1 MIKVT
6 NKDLL
11 ATWCKL
17 FKVKTK
23 DGRELIGS
31 FVTAGWSREMSDD
44 PSKVEREDHF
54 LELHALPDDL
64 AAQTSAC
71 GRVTTYAPRN
81 ISIMDIVEW
90 ERIDLTTH
98 SEKELAEEG
107 KDD

>member
-23 DGRELIGS
+23 DGRELVGS
-31 FVTAGWSREMSDD
+31 FVPVGWSREMSDD
-44 PSKVEREDHF
+44 LSKVEREDYF
-54 LELHALPDDL
+54 VKFQALTDDL
-64 AAQTSAC
+64 DVLTSTM
-71 GRVTTYAPRN
+71 GRIETYAPQT

-90 ERIDLTTH
+90 ERLDLTTN
-98 SEKELAEEG
+98 EK
-107 KDD
+107 

>member
-31 FVTAGWSREMSDD
+31 FVPVGWSREMSDD
-44 PSKVEREDHF
+44 LSKVEREDYYIEF
-54 LELHALPDDL
+54 RALPDDL
-64 AAQTSAC
+64 DVLTSAI
-71 GRVTTYAPRN
+71 GRVTTYAPQT

-90 ERIDLTTH
+90 ERFALTTD
-98 SEKELAEEG
+98 EK
-107 KDD
+107 

>member
-23 DGRELIGS
+23 DGRELVGS
-31 FVTAGWSREMSDD
+31 FVPVGWSRVMSDD
-44 PSKVEREDHF
+44 LSKVEREDYF
-54 LELHALPDDL
+54 VKFQALTDDL
-64 AAQTSAC
+64 DVLTSTM
-71 GRVTTYAPRN
+71 GRMETYAPQT

-90 ERIDLTTH
+90 ERLALTTN
-98 SEKELAEEG
+98 EK
-107 KDD
+107 

>member
-31 FVTAGWSREMSDD
+31 FVPAYWSREMSDD
-44 PSKVEREDHF
+44 LSKIEREDYF
-54 LELHALPDDL
+54 LKFQAFADDL
-64 AAQTSAC
+64 DVLTSTM
-71 GRVTTYAPRN
+71 GRMETYAPQT

-90 ERIDLTTH
+90 ERLDLTT
-98 SEKELAEEG
+98 EDE
-107 KDD
+107 

>member
-31 FVTAGWSREMSDD
+31 FVPAGWSREMSDD
-44 PSKVEREDHF
+44 LSKVEREDYF
-54 LELHALPDDL
+54 LKFQAFSDDL
-64 AAQTSAC
+64 DVLTSTM
-71 GRVTTYAPRN
+71 GRVETYAPQT

-90 ERIDLTTH
+90 ERLDLTTN
-98 SEKELAEEG
+98 G
-107 KDD
+107 K

>member
-31 FVTAGWSREMSDD
+31 FVPVGWSREMSDD
-44 PSKVEREDHF
+44 LSKVEREDYF
-54 LELHALPDDL
+54 VKFQALTDDL
-64 AAQTSAC
+64 DVLTSTM
-71 GRVTTYAPRN
+71 GRTETYAPRT

-90 ERIDLTTH
+90 ERLALTTN
-98 SEKELAEEG
+98 EK
-107 KDD
+107 

>member
-31 FVTAGWSREMSDD
+31 FVPVGWSREMSDD
-44 PSKVEREDHF
+44 LSKVEREDYF
-54 LELHALPDDL
+54 VKFQALTDDL
-64 AAQTSAC
+64 DVLTSTM
-71 GRVTTYAPRN
+71 GRMETYAPQT

-90 ERIDLTTH
+90 ERLDLTTN
-98 SEKELAEEG
+98 EK
-107 KDD
+107 

>member
-31 FVTAGWSREMSDD
+31 FVPAYWSREMSDD
-44 PSKVEREDHF
+44 LSKIEREDYF
-54 LELHALPDDL
+54 LKFQAFTDDL
-64 AAQTSAC
+64 DMLTSTM
-71 GRVTTYAPRN
+71 GRMETYAPQT

-90 ERIDLTTH
+90 ERLDLTT
-98 SEKELAEEG
+98 EG
-107 KDD
+107 K

>member
-31 FVTAGWSREMSDD
+31 FVPVGWSREMSDD
-44 PSKVEREDHF
+44 LSKVEREDF
-54 LELHALPDDL
+54 FVEFQALVDDL
-64 AAQTSAC
+64 DAQTSAI
-71 GRVTTYAPRN
+71 GRVTTYVPQTV
-81 ISIMDIVEW
+81 SIMDIVEW
-90 ERIDLTTH
+90 ERLDLTTN
-98 SEKELAEEG
+98 G
-107 KDD
+107 K